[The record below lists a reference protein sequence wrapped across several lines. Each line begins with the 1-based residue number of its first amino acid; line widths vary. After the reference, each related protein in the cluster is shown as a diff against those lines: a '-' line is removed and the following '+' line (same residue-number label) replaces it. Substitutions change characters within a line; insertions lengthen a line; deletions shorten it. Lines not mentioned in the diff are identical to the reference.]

1 MLRRRFLVALALV
14 VAGAAAGQETDR
26 HAALERAYAELVA
39 ARQALLRAEAERELG
54 IEPAAGE
61 RLGIVGGGSRLAP
74 EYWERQK
81 RLEEDVALAHAR
93 LDKALA
99 RWNELR

>member
-1 MLRRRFLVALALV
+1 MMRRRFLVAAAAAL
-14 VAGAAAGQETDR
+14 AGAAAGQETDR
-26 HAALERAYAELVA
+26 HAALERAYSELVA
-39 ARQALLRAEAERELG
+39 
-54 IEPAAGE
+54 
-61 RLGIVGGGSRLAP
+61 SRLAP

-81 RLEEDVALAHAR
+81 RLEEDVALAHER

>member
-1 MLRRRFLVALALV
+1 MLRRRFLVAVVLA

-26 HAALERAYAELVA
+26 QAAL
-39 ARQALLRAEAERELG
+39 
-54 IEPAAGE
+54 E

-81 RLEEDVALAHAR
+81 RLEEDVALAHER

>member
-1 MLRRRFLVALALV
+1 MLRRRFLVAVVLA

-54 IEPAAGE
+54 IEPAPGE

-81 RLEEDVALAHAR
+81 RLEEDVALAHER